1 MNRKNGEDNYGV
13 SEICIMP
20 ERHDSW
26 VEVGEEDSSTGASAN
41 SLREAVSKLMIRTAI
56 SSHGTAQ

>member
-1 MNRKNGEDNYGV
+1 
-13 SEICIMP
+13 MP

-26 VEVGEEDSSTGASAN
+26 VEVGEEDTSTGASAN

-56 SSHGTAQ
+56 SSHGTANKVRMIITKRITSGT